1 MSIHIG
7 AKQGDIAEKV
17 LLPGDPLRA
26 KYIAE
31 TFLENP
37 VCYNEVRGMY
47 GYTGTYKGKR
57 VSIQGTG
64 MGIPSI
70 SIYVHELIQ
79 EYGCK
84 TLVRVGSCGSLQGNV
99 KVRDII
105 IAMSASTDSNF
116 NRLNFTDM
124 DYAPTANFSLVN
136 KAYEYAKQKAMPAWV
151 GSVFTSDNFYAD
163 SPEGWQM
170 MAKFGVLGIEME
182 AAALYTIAS
191 KFDVEALALLT
202 VSDSMLTHEA
212 TSSEEREK
220 TFNEMIEIALEIC

>member
-7 AKQGDIAEKV
+7 AKKGDIADKI

-37 VCYNEVRGMY
+37 ICYNNVRGML
-47 GYTGTYKGKR
+47 GYTGLYKGKR
-57 VSIQGTG
+57 VSVQGTG

-79 EYGCK
+79 EFGCK
-84 TLVRVGSCGSLQGNV
+84 TLIRVGSCGSMQEHI

-105 IAMSASTDSNF
+105 IAMSASTDSNI
-116 NRLNFTDM
+116 NRINFGQS
-124 DYAPTANFSLVN
+124 DYAPTANFDLVS
-136 KAYEYAKQKAMPAWV
+136 KANSYAKELNMPAWV
-151 GSVFTSDNFYAD
+151 GGVFTSDNFYAD
-163 SPEGWQM
+163 SPSGWQQ
-170 MAKFGVLGIEME
+170 MAKYGVLGIEME
-182 AAALYTIAS
+182 AAALYSIAS
-191 KFDVEALALLT
+191 KFGVDALALLT

-212 TSSEEREK
+212 TSSEDREK